1 MKKSFLKYFL
11 FSLILGF
18 NILLAQN
25 ALVLMIENDSLS
37 VKNQNAL
44 EQEID
49 NYLLQYGNTGYPH
62 INLQFDSYEK
72 RDDTEYFHYR
82 IDKGEK
88 VHIDTIVFG
97 DYSPREI
104 ALLSRYINL
113 PKDGF
118 FHYSQ
123 IQLMIAELKTNPL
136 LRVEEKADIYDN
148 GLKLYTEAKQNIRF
162 DAMAAYKEERE
173 QKGLVGN
180 IDMSLINL
188 GGLGR
193 TATFH
198 WTRPTLSA
206 NTIDLSYTEP
216 YILNR
221 PFSMSGTFSQRYED
235 SSYVKR
241 NLDLSLIYH
250 IDNRSSFIVDYINE
264 YIGSSQDGSDSLFI
278 KQKRSATKAGL
289 NYYSKPGMIRG
300 KIIASSSLHFAS
312 KSRISKNDIYAEI
325 NYRGSYTGINLK
337 LLGALAVSEDPIA
350 IYDQY
355 KLGGARFL
363 RAAYFEQYVTPAY
376 LGWSLESGYFRDLD
390 IYLFYDGALIQG
402 ISKVLHHFGLGIA
415 LPAGNNKLTLA
426 LGMDAREG
434 FSGAKFHV
442 SWKMF

>member
-1 MKKSFLKYFL
+1 MKRCFLKYFL
-11 FSLILGF
+11 LFLTLGSTILP
-18 NILLAQN
+18 AQN
-25 ALVLMIENDSLS
+25 ALVLIIENDSLA
-37 VKNQNAL
+37 VKDQDAL
-44 EQEID
+44 EEKID
-49 NYLLQYGNTGYPH
+49 DHLLQYANAGYPY
-62 INLQFDSYEK
+62 INLQFNAYEK
-72 RDDTEYFHYR
+72 QNNTEYFHYR

-88 VHIDTIVFG
+88 VRIDTIVFG

-113 PKDGF
+113 PEDGY

-123 IQLMIAELKTNPL
+123 VQLTIADLKSNPL
-136 LRVEEKADIYDN
+136 LRVEEKADIYDK
-148 GLKLYTEAKQNIRF
+148 GLRLYTEAKQNIRF

-173 QKGLVGN
+173 QKGIVGN

-221 PFSMSGTFSQRYED
+221 PFSMSGAFSQRYED

-241 NLDLSLIYH
+241 DLDLSFIYH
-250 IDNRSSFIVDYINE
+250 VNNRSTFTINYINE
-264 YIGSSQDGSDSLFI
+264 YIGSSQDGSDSLFV
-278 KQKRSATKAGL
+278 KQKRSATKAGF
-289 NYYSKPGMIRG
+289 NYYSKPGMIRA
-300 KIIASSSLHFAS
+300 KVLASSSLHFGS

-325 NYRGSYTGINLK
+325 IYRGTYIGINCK
-337 LLGALAVSEDPIA
+337 LLGALAVSEDIIA
-350 IYDQY
+350 NYDHY

-363 RAAYFEQYVTPAY
+363 RAAYFEQYLTPAY
-376 LGWSLESGYFRDLD
+376 FGWSLESGYFRDLD

-402 ISKVLHHFGLGIA
+402 IEKTVHHFGFGISV
-415 LPAGNNKLTLA
+415 PAGNNKLTLA
-426 LGMDAREG
+426 LGIDSQEG

-442 SWKMF
+442 SWNMP